1 MIVASPT
8 AFKETLSPVQAARI
22 IARALRPMRVLQL
35 PVADGGDGTVECL
48 HAHLG
53 GRLLRRAVTGPLGR
67 PVRARVLLAR
77 DTAIIETA
85 DACGLRLV
93 PTSRRDPLRT
103 TTRGVGELILAARK
117 AGARRIL
124 LGVGGSA
131 TVDAG
136 AGALDVLDHAR
147 DVTVLCDVETTLLDA
162 PRVFGPQ
169 KGATRAMMPE
179 LDRRMR
185 ALPRRVRRIRGGG
198 AAGGLAAGLAS
209 IGARLVPGAH
219 EILRLLRFRKLTRGA
234 TFVITGEG
242 QVDATSLAGK
252 AVGEVLRT
260 SAAPVGIV
268 CGRCTIDP
276 GCPVEEL
283 VAHDPD
289 PMRHA
294 ARALA
299 RATRALI
306 TKVGRC
312 VRR

>member
-1 MIVASPT
+1 MIVAAPT

-22 IARALRPMRVLQL
+22 IARALRPLRVLQL
-35 PVADGGDGTVECL
+35 PIADGGDGTLDCL
-48 HAHLG
+48 RAHFG
-53 GRLLRRAVTGPLGR
+53 GRVLRRTVTGPLGR
-67 PVRARVLLAR
+67 PVRARVLHAR
-77 DTAIIETA
+77 DTAIIEMA
-85 DACGLRLV
+85 DASGLRLV
-93 PTSRRDPLRT
+93 PPSHRDPLCT

-117 AGARRIL
+117 IGARRIL

-136 AGALDVLDHAR
+136 AGALEVLDHAR
-147 DVTVLCDVETTLLDA
+147 DVTVLCDVDTTLLDA

-179 LDRRMR
+179 LNRRMR
-185 ALPRRVRRIRGGG
+185 ALPRRVWRIRGGG

-209 IGARLVPGAH
+209 IGARLVPGAR
-219 EILRLLRFRKLTRGA
+219 EILRLLRFRERTRGVD
-234 TFVITGEG
+234 FVITGEG
-242 QVDATSLAGK
+242 HVDATSLGGK
-252 AVGEVLRT
+252 AVGAALRA

-283 VAHDPD
+283 VSHDPD

-294 ARALA
+294 PCALA
-299 RATRALI
+299 RAARTLI
-306 TKVGRC
+306 AKVGRG